1 MVVVFSGG
9 GTAGHLYPAMAIAGA
24 LVEELPRAEPFFVG
38 SEGRIEADE
47 LPKLGHPYR
56 LVRVRGLRRPLR
68 EARRAAGAGAKPGT
82 KAARFLAALAGN
94 AMAIWLLAAAVAR
107 LVPEFRRRGARA
119 VVLTGGYVAAPAGIA
134 GRLTGLPV
142 VVQEQ
147 NMHPGVVTR
156 LTSRW
161 AAEVHLAYPEA
172 KAALPR
178 RARSRVRESG
188 NPIRPL
194 PPTAERDQK
203 AARVAL
209 GVPVNAAVVLMVG
222 GSQGARALNRATA
235 EALRQ
240 ELPGDREFVLWV
252 AGRNGHRRAVATL
265 EEHGVQRARAV
276 PYLRPREMYR
286 ALAAAD
292 LAVSRAGAMATSE
305 FLAWGLPS
313 VLVPLP
319 TAAEDH
325 QTRNALAL
333 EAAGA
338 AVHVPEND
346 PAEGP
351 LTGRRLWTQVR
362 RLLAPDSDV
371 LTRMSEA
378 ARRRARP
385 EAAREIAAAVA
396 RLVAPAPAVAPAAPE
411 SARRGAPGGYDAPA
425 EAEKPT

>member
-9 GTAGHLYPAMAIAGA
+9 GTAGHFHPAVAIAGA
-24 LVEELPRAEPFFVG
+24 LVEELPRVEPFFVG

-68 EARRAAGAGAKPGT
+68 EARRTAGAGAR
-82 KAARFLAALAGN
+82 AARFLGALAGN
-94 AMAIWLLAAAVAR
+94 AQAVWLLAGAVAR
-107 LVPEFRRRGARA
+107 LVPEFRRRRARA

-161 AAEVHLAYPEA
+161 AREVHLAYPEA

-178 RARSRVRESG
+178 RARARVRESG

-194 PPTAERDQK
+194 PPAAERDKK
-203 AARVAL
+203 AARAAL
-209 GVPVNAAVVLMVG
+209 GAPADATVVLVVG

-252 AGRNGHRRAVATL
+252 AGRNGHRRAAATL
-265 EEHGVQRARAV
+265 EEHGVERARAV

-292 LAVSRAGAMATSE
+292 LAVSRAGAMTTSE

-346 PAEGP
+346 PVDGP
-351 LTGRRLWTQVR
+351 LTGRRLWTHVR
-362 RLLAPDSDV
+362 RLLSPGSDD
-371 LTRMSEA
+371 LARMSEA

-385 EAAREIAAAVA
+385 DAAREIAAAVA
-396 RLVAPAPAVAPAAPE
+396 RLAAPMHSVVPARPASTAPAAPAPARP
-411 SARRGAPGGYDAPA
+411 GAPG
-425 EAEKPT
+425 EAEKAT

>member
-9 GTAGHLYPAMAIAGA
+9 GTAGHLYPAVAVAGA
-24 LVEELPRAEPFFVG
+24 LVDELPRAEPFFVG
-38 SEGRIEADE
+38 SEDRIEARE
-47 LPKLGHPYR
+47 LPKLGHPYL

-68 EARRAAGAGAKPGT
+68 EARRAVGTGA
-82 KAARFLAALAGN
+82 KAARFLGALAGN
-94 AMAIWLLAAAVAR
+94 ATAVWLLSAAVAR
-107 LVPEFRRRGARA
+107 LVPEFRRRRARV

-147 NMHPGVVTR
+147 NLHPGVVTR

-172 KAALPR
+172 KEALPR
-178 RARSRVRESG
+178 RARRRVRDSG

-194 PPTAERDQK
+194 PPISERDKK
-203 AARVAL
+203 AARAAL
-209 GVPVNAAVVLMVG
+209 KLPANAVVVLVVG
-222 GSQGARALNRATA
+222 GSQGARALNRATI
-235 EALRQ
+235 EALRE

-252 AGRNGHRRAVATL
+252 TGPTDHRRAAAAL
-265 EEHGVQRARAV
+265 AERGAEGARAV
-276 PYLRPREMYR
+276 PYLRSREMYQ

-292 LAVSRAGAMATSE
+292 LAVSRAGAMTTSE

-338 AVHVPEND
+338 AVHLPEND
-346 PAEGP
+346 PAEGR
-351 LTGRRLWTQVR
+351 LTGRRLWARVA
-362 RLLAPDSDV
+362 RLLAPDSDA
-371 LTRMSEA
+371 LARMSEA

-396 RLVAPAPAVAPAAPE
+396 RLAAP
-411 SARRGAPGGYDAPA
+411 SRPVAAAAAG
-425 EAEKPT
+425 EKAT